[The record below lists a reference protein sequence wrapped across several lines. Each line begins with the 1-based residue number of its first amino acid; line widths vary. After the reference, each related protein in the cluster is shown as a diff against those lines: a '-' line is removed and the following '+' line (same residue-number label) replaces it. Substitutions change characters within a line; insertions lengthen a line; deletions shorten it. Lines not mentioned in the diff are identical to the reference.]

1 LDPSDWTVRIEGE
14 RVCQK
19 EGEKKASG
27 AQKGSDPIQSS
38 DDMLSMVS
46 FIPPLALDEFDVIHF
61 IFS

>member
-1 LDPSDWTVRIEGE
+1 MRIEGE

-46 FIPPLALDEFDVIHF
+46 SLLLLLT
-61 IFS
+61 SLT